1 MAGKHPGATIGC
13 HDYMVIDKKHS
24 ESMQNNKYNGAIK
37 TFIVLVIA
45 IGLTGCEQLA
55 NPLQRPSLD
64 VKLIGVWT
72 GEYLEQG
79 GTLKTWVQTRNA
91 DGTYSID
98 FSFKE
103 SDGTIRSFTESGQ
116 WWVKENLFHERS
128 IAETPHPDK
137 YRYTFKEKDCVEFE
151 LIESEGY
158 AEEAGTYQFSECLTA
173 DSPPAVFGES
183 I

>member
-1 MAGKHPGATIGC
+1 MKKYVFRVVIKKFISWLIVIGLIGC
-13 HDYMVIDKKHS
+13 ELI
-24 ESMQNNKYNGAIK
+24 
-37 TFIVLVIA
+37 
-45 IGLTGCEQLA
+45 A
-55 NPLQRPSLD
+55 NPLQSPSLD

-98 FSFKE
+98 FNLKAP
-103 SDGTIRSFTESGQ
+103 DGTIQSFTESGH
-116 WWVKENLFHERS
+116 WWIKENLFHEQTVS
-128 IAETPHPDK
+128 ETLHPDK
-137 YRYTFKEKDCVEFE
+137 YRYFFKKKDCVEFD

-158 AEEAGTYQFSECLTA
+158 AEEAGTYRFSECLIA

>member
-1 MAGKHPGATIGC
+1 MKKPLYGNVIKKSIFGIIVIGLIGC
-13 HDYMVIDKKHS
+13 ELI
-24 ESMQNNKYNGAIK
+24 
-37 TFIVLVIA
+37 
-45 IGLTGCEQLA
+45 A
-55 NPLQRPSLD
+55 NPLQRPSVD

-79 GTLKTWVQTRNA
+79 ETLKTWVQTRNA

-98 FSFKE
+98 FSLKAP
-103 SDGTIRSFTESGQ
+103 DGTIQSFTESGH
-116 WWVKENLFHERS
+116 WWIKENLFHEKTVS
-128 IAETPHPDK
+128 ETPRPDK
-137 YRYTFKEKDCVEFE
+137 YRYFFKKKDCVEFD

-158 AEEAGTYQFSECLTA
+158 AEEVGTYRFSECLIA